1 LKIISLEKKQAL
13 ALDLILKLEIEKLLE
28 QVKYILHQV
37 QEIIELNLL

>member
-28 QVKYILHQV
+28 QVKHILHQV